1 MSELFEKQVKFC
13 RAIGKLIAF
22 AESKNMLITFG
33 DAYRDPRAFG
43 ALGVQKSY
51 SAANSCHKLRLAVDF
66 NLIIDGKLAPAEAY
80 NELHDFWD
88 TLGGSKRIANDMNH
102 FSFEHN
108 GCR

>member
-1 MSELFEKQVKFC
+1 MSALFDKQVQFT

-33 DAYRDPRAFG
+33 DAYRDARAFG
-43 ALGVQKSY
+43 EYGKKRNY

-66 NLIIDGKLAPAEAY
+66 NLIIDGKLASPDDY
-80 NELHDFWD
+80 SELHDYWRSI
-88 TLGGSKRIANDMNH
+88 GGAAQIPGDMNH